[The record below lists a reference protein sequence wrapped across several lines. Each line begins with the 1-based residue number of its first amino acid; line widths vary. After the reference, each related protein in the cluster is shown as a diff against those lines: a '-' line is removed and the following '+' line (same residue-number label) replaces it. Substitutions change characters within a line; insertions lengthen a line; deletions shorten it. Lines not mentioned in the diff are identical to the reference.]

1 MLAFSQNGKP
11 DDLIGQALRGQR
23 RDAMEKALADV
34 EDAFQTL
41 GRDPWS
47 DDEKVSEQALP
58 AIFNIDP
65 EVTTVL
71 DQLLEVM
78 QLAKPAR

>member
-58 AIFNIDP
+58 AIFNNYYKNLGIKKRN
-65 EVTTVL
+65 V
-71 DQLLEVM
+71 QG
-78 QLAKPAR
+78 